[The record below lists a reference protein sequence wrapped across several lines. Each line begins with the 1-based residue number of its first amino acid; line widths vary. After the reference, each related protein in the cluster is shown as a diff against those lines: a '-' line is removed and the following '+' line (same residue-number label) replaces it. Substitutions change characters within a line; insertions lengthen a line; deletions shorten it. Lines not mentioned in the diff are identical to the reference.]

1 MMMAQL
7 TIRMPEPLRRQMKR
21 FREVN
26 WSEVTRKAIE
36 ARILLEMTR
45 RQKDRHVMVEAAKMQ
60 DEIARILASRYTG
73 PWSGVEVIRYW
84 RRGRYSS
91 WTPQ

>member
-1 MMMAQL
+1 
-7 TIRMPEPLRRQMKR
+7 MPDRLKRQMKR

-45 RQKDRHVMVEAAKMQ
+45 RRKERHVMLEAAKRQ

-84 RRGRYSS
+84 RRSKYSS
-91 WTPQ
+91 STPR